1 MPLWLKFNRNYFI
14 LTILILGVEIL
25 IALYANDTIVRP
37 YIGDLMVVVFLY
49 CLVKSFVDTP
59 VVATAV
65 SVLLFSYI
73 VETLQYF
80 NIITILGLQHSGI
93 ARLII
98 GTSFEWID
106 LLAYTAG
113 ITIVLFVQKIISGRI
128 PVKM

>member
-1 MPLWLKFNRNYFI
+1 M
-14 LTILILGVEIL
+14 GVEIL

>member
-1 MPLWLKFNRNYFI
+1 MHLWLKFNRNYFI
-14 LTILILGVEIL
+14 LPVLILGVEIL

-37 YIGDLMVVVFLY
+37 YIGDLLVVVFLY

-65 SVLLFSYI
+65 SVLVFSYI

-80 NIITILGLQHSGI
+80 NIITILGLQHSSI
-93 ARLII
+93 ARVII

-113 ITIVLFVQKIISGRI
+113 ITIVLFVEKIISGKI